1 MKTQALTADS
11 KAAENFQ
18 PALITCNETVLKLH
32 GRETAYYAPYF
43 ARSSLLRNSLSRK
56 I

>member
-32 GRETAYYAPYF
+32 GRETAYYAPY
-43 ARSSLLRNSLSRK
+43 SSLLRNSLSRK